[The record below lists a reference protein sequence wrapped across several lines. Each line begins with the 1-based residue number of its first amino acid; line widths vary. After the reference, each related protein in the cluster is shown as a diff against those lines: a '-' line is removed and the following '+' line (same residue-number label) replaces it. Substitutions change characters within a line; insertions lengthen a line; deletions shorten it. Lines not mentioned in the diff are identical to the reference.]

1 MARLAPRQASK
12 VRSIS
17 SGRLWVSTWM
27 ATPSGIMSLSISS
40 RTKSKS
46 VSDAAGKP
54 TSISLKPILQSS
66 PNIRVLRSESI
77 GSIRAWLPSRKSTAH
92 QIGGLVMTALG
103 HRRSLRSMGLKGTYF
118 SPAVGIM
125 GFWADIGRL
134 LAPRTAVVLGTNTA
148 MKEEGGGD
156 CWMEMRRTTQR
167 SAGAPGNRGG
177 GSANKSKRRQSQHV
191 GRNFP
196 DLAPGVN

>member
-1 MARLAPRQASK
+1 
-12 VRSIS
+12 
-17 SGRLWVSTWM
+17 M
-27 ATPSGIMSLSISS
+27 ATSAGIMFFSINS

-54 TSISLKPILQSS
+54 TSISLNPIWQSS
-66 PNIRVLRSESI
+66 LNILVLRSESM
-77 GSIRAWLPSRKSTAH
+77 GSINAWLPSRRSTAH

-134 LAPRTAVVLGTNTA
+134 LAPRTAGWLETNTA
-148 MKEEGGGD
+148 MDEEGGGD
-156 CWMEMRRTTQR
+156 CW
-167 SAGAPGNRGG
+167 
-177 GSANKSKRRQSQHV
+177 
-191 GRNFP
+191 
-196 DLAPGVN
+196 